1 MKISILCEGRLNK
14 GIENDL
20 CKLYLDR
27 ILSLKN
33 SGILNIE
40 IKKISEKKEINKNK
54 NIKNIILD
62 ENGENLTTLSLS
74 KKISELNNQRVE
86 FLNFYI
92 GNPEGFKNSVDKFEK
107 LSLGKMTFPHS
118 LARVILCEQIYR
130 CATLLTNHPYHKN

>member
-1 MKISILCEGRLNK
+1 MKVSILCEGRLNK

-74 KKISELNNQRVE
+74 KKLVN
-86 FLNFYI
+86 
-92 GNPEGFKNSVDKFEK
+92 
-107 LSLGKMTFPHS
+107 
-118 LARVILCEQIYR
+118 
-130 CATLLTNHPYHKN
+130 

>member
-14 GIENDL
+14 CIENDL

-92 GNPEGFKNSVDKFEK
+92 GNPDGFKNSVDKFEK

-130 CATLLTNHPYHKN
+130 CATLLTNHPYHKS